1 MALEAIEEGCLTGK
15 LSPDEHAR
23 RQAALDWA
31 RHNIWLSGFTL
42 DEDAEALFA
51 RYVRGEITREEL
63 NAAVLAMGGVTPP
76 DASR

>member
-1 MALEAIEEGCLTGK
+1 MEAIEEGCLTGK
-15 LSPDEHAR
+15 LSPDEQAR

-63 NAAVLAMGGVTPP
+63 NAAIRARAGEAPSEEP
-76 DASR
+76 S